1 MGMGTGA
8 STPGKE
14 GTEAK
19 AVSFFV
25 CCIEKLPSASVN
37 PANQPSSDIEPTF
50 KGNFSI
56 AVPWLL
62 FIQSI
67 KE

>member
-1 MGMGTGA
+1 MPRPPRAGD
-8 STPGKE
+8 
-14 GTEAK
+14 

-56 AVPWLL
+56 AVPLV
-62 FIQSI
+62 IIHSI
-67 KE
+67 Y